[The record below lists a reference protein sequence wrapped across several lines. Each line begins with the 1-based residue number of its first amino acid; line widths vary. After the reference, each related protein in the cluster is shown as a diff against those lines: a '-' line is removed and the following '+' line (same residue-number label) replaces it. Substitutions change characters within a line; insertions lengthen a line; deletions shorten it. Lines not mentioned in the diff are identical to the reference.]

1 MHYVKHFDID
11 GVATRQVACIELHGK
26 PNAATEGYVGVLG
39 IDMDSPLHDVYKCV
53 AVNGSIY
60 TWDLLSSGLSI
71 MSAGVSGGGAET
83 AQFEYAKLKKPST
96 YVIKVGDL
104 ILDSEGYL
112 YQINGLNVDYCDA
125 SYCGTRVVAYG
136 MSAYDLAVEKGFEG
150 TMEEWFASL
159 KGDPCVEEGELLP
172 VTLGGTGASDAETA
186 RANLG
191 AASSVDVEALLSTVA
206 SLSSRARIA
215 VGSYSRGTYTIE
227 VGFQPKAVIIIGSL
241 RYEDDDGEY
250 SSTRTITS
258 SINGTSIAMRQGGS
272 GLASYLITESP
283 SITYTSTGFTVG
295 NALSYNGTYNYL
307 ALG

>member
-1 MHYVKHFDID
+1 MHYVKDFDID
-11 GVATRQVACIELHGK
+11 GVVTRQAACIELHGK

-71 MSAGVSGGGAET
+71 MSASVSGGGAET

-104 ILDSEGYL
+104 ILDGEGYL
-112 YQINGLNVDYCDA
+112 YQIDGLNVDYCEA

-150 TMEEWFASL
+150 TIEEWFASL

-172 VTLGGTGASDAETA
+172 IKLGGTGASDAETA

-191 AASSVDVEALLSTVA
+191 AASSEDVAGLLSTVA

-215 VGSYSRGTYTIE
+215 VGSYSSRTYTIN
-227 VGFQPKAVIIIGSL
+227 VGFKPKAVFIIGYL
-241 RYEDDDGEY
+241 RYEDDDGDY
-250 SSTRTITS
+250 SSWRAITS
-258 SINGTSIAMRQGGS
+258 SINGTSIAVRKSGS
-272 GLASYLITESP
+272 GLASSITTASP

-295 NALSYNGTYNYL
+295 DDLSYEGTYQYL